1 MPGGAAGAPA
11 AARRGGFEGGMA
23 KRSLQV
29 AVITGLSGSGKS
41 TAIHVLED
49 LGWYCIDNLPAV
61 LIPRFLDL
69 CEESDEV
76 SRVALGIDT
85 RGRGFRDELP
95 RVLDEVRARGHR
107 AQVVYLEA
115 SDDALVRRFSETR
128 RPHPMGE
135 GSDVA
140 GGILR
145 ERERLA
151 GMRGQADRIIDTSA
165 FTSQQLREELRSLF
179 DREDACTG
187 VLRVSLVSF
196 GFKFGLPADSDVVWD
211 VRFLPNPFYVADLRP
226 LTGLDAAVAEYVL
239 AEPSTARFLGIA
251 GDFLDF
257 ALPLYQREG
266 KAYLTIAVGC
276 TGGRHRSVALVER
289 LRGMLDGRGLEISV
303 RHRDIRR

>member
-1 MPGGAAGAPA
+1 MAA
-11 AARRGGFEGGMA
+11 A

-41 TAIHVLED
+41 TAIHALED

-69 CEESDEV
+69 CEESNEV

-85 RGRGFRDELP
+85 RGRGFLDELP
-95 RVLDEVRARGHR
+95 RVLDEVRMRGHR

-128 RPHPMGE
+128 RPHPMAE

-145 ERERLA
+145 ERDRLSA
-151 GMRGQADRIIDTSA
+151 MRAQADRIIDTSA

-179 DREDACTG
+179 DREDAGTG
-187 VLRVSLVSF
+187 ALRVSLVSF
-196 GFKFGLPADSDVVWD
+196 GFKFGLPADADVVWD
-211 VRFLPNPFYVADLRP
+211 VRFLPNPFYVAELRP
-226 LTGLDAAVAEYVL
+226 LTGLEAAVSDFVL
-239 AEPSTARFLGIA
+239 ADPSTVRFLEIA
-251 GDFLDF
+251 RDFFDF
-257 ALPLYQREG
+257 SLPLFQREG
-266 KAYLTIAVGC
+266 KAYLTVAVGC
-276 TGGRHRSVALVER
+276 TGGRHRSVTLVES
-289 LRGMLDGRGLEISV
+289 LRRMLDDRGLEISV
-303 RHRDIRR
+303 RHRDVRR

>member
-1 MPGGAAGAPA
+1 MTESGGNVTKNP
-11 AARRGGFEGGMA
+11 
-23 KRSLQV
+23 LQV

-49 LGWYCIDNLPAV
+49 LGFYCIDNLPAV

-85 RGRGFRDELP
+85 RGRGFLAELP
-95 RVLDEVRARGHR
+95 RVLEEIRARGHR

-128 RPHPMGE
+128 RPHPMAE

-140 GGILR
+140 GGIRR

-151 GMRGQADRIIDTSA
+151 TLREQADRILDTTA
-165 FTSQQLREELRSLF
+165 FTSQELREELR
-179 DREDACTG
+179 G
-187 VLRVSLVSF
+187 VFGRDGGVDGLRVNLVSF
-196 GFKFGLPADSDVVWD
+196 GFKFGLPADADVVWD
-211 VRFLPNPFYVADLRP
+211 VRFLPNPFYVGELRP
-226 LTGLDAAVAEYVL
+226 LTGLDAPVADYVL
-239 AEPSTARFLGIA
+239 SDPSTRRFLEIA
-251 GDFLDF
+251 WEFLDF
-257 ALPLYQREG
+257 ALPRYQREG
-266 KAYLTIAVGC
+266 KTYLTVAVGC
-276 TGGRHRSVALVER
+276 TGGRHRSVVLVER
-289 LRGMLDGRGLEISV
+289 LRGMLDGHKGEVVV